1 MPGLSSS
8 WIRRTIVSVGV
19 SGMLLVGSFSGFAF
33 LASLKSKPPIRKEQ
47 IRVYQVD
54 LYRVQAQ
61 PLQQIMTAFGTA
73 RSDHQVVLAAQVAG
87 EIVSVHPQLR
97 VGLRIPPQQSEA
109 KPVVLLEIDPQ
120 AFQQKVIQARRR
132 LDADT
137 AELARHAQDARNN
150 LVLLQK
156 ARADLGEYRKEYERV
171 RGLKAKGV
179 ATDSDVTKVTLELR
193 KYDDQVISLEN
204 RKRLLP
210 LDEQTLLK
218 RQEVHRSDLALAQL
232 ELDHATVEAP
242 FSGVLGEVHVEQ
254 GQYVRP
260 GDALVRLV
268 DDSRIEIPVSLTA
281 SDYER
286 VRALLES
293 GAGPLVE
300 LATEAAAAAAW
311 HGRVMRLAPEVNE
324 RTRTGLAFVIVE
336 NLKQSRP
343 LVPGTFVHARIF
355 GERLEQAIVIPR
367 DAISVDKQGRQF
379 VWVVGGTPEVIESGV
394 ESEPAAETRRIERR
408 ILVDGQQRKMTTLQT
423 MALVDAGVL
432 EDDELIVLTNLDVL
446 SDGSVI
452 RLPQSKDIRTLDTEL
467 AVQPVQVLRL
477 IESPSGGSAATGTI
491 D

>member
-1 MPGLSSS
+1 MLGQSSS
-8 WIRRTIVSVGV
+8 WTRRTIVSVGV
-19 SGMLLVGSFSGFAF
+19 IGMLLLGSFSGFVF
-33 LASLKSKPPIRKEQ
+33 LASLKSEPPSRKEQ
-47 IRVYQVD
+47 TRVYQVD
-54 LYRVQAQ
+54 LYRVEAQ
-61 PLQQIMTAFGTA
+61 SLQQIMTGFGTA

-109 KPVVLLEIDPQ
+109 KPVVLLKIDPQ
-120 AFQQKVIQARRR
+120 AFQQLVIQASRR
-132 LDADT
+132 LDEDK

-156 ARADLGEYRKEYERV
+156 ARADLEEYRKEHERV

-179 ATDSDVTKVTLELR
+179 VTDSDVTKVTLELR
-193 KYDDQVISLEN
+193 RYDDQVISLEN

-210 LDEQTLLK
+210 LDEQKLLK
-218 RQEVHRSDLALAQL
+218 RLEVHQSDLALAQL
-232 ELDHATVEAP
+232 ELEHATVEAP

-260 GDALVRLV
+260 GEALVRLV
-268 DDSRIEIPVSLTA
+268 DDSRIEIPVSLKA

-300 LATEAAAAAAW
+300 LATEEVAAASW
-311 HGRVMRLAPEVNE
+311 HGHVARLAPEINE
-324 RTRTGLAFVIVE
+324 RTRTGIAFVIVE
-336 NLKQSRP
+336 NLKQPRP
-343 LVPGTFVHARIF
+343 LVPGTFVHARIA
-355 GERLEQAIVIPR
+355 GEQLERAIVIPR
-367 DAISVDKQGRQF
+367 DAISVDEQGQQF
-379 VWVVGGTPEVIESGV
+379 VWVVTGTTVEIESGV
-394 ESEPAAETRRIERR
+394 EGAPASETRTIERR

-432 EDDELIVLTNLDVL
+432 ADDELIVLTNLDAL
-446 SDGSVI
+446 SDGSVV
-452 RLPQSKDIRTLDTEL
+452 RLPHSEDIRTLDTEL
-467 AVQPVQVLRL
+467 AVQPVRVLRR
-477 IESPSGGSAATGTI
+477 IEPSSAEAETTRKI